1 MESIPS
7 DIKQD
12 IEGIS
17 KRINEY
23 IHELR
28 TADMVVIT
36 LACSDSRVVLPS
48 NQVLVPMKNGVQKRV
63 MFVGIPTIGGGSPSR
78 SRLRGIIKTL
88 KAWGIAKDHINILV
102 TQHGDTSEISATL
115 AKTSGH
121 ISCGLRTFFNHHK
134 GDLEGIRELLI
145 AWSRQYKRKVD
156 DARAAPDRL
165 PLETIAHECPEVMK
179 LINTLHDNTGMPR
192 RLLLR
197 AAYRNGSFDI
207 HGNELEI
214 MDKVAEY
221 IADEENKDIFPTC
234 AIGAAYYDHQLKKLH
249 FALPYADIGFKD
261 KTLTFANLPPRHDS
275 IQNPQNVI
283 VSLGEE
289 VICIHK
295 AVILPHIVGGP
306 RQPDNVFRSCASIPT
321 VPTILCALSEAYYAV
336 AHKVHPHPGNG
347 NFSALKRIIALC
359 DTQTHVRVLQEAL
372 LSDEFKTDY
381 RDIFLK
387 LNNGVV
393 IVVNLHRDSPD
404 TAPTCHT
411 LVL

>member
-7 DIKQD
+7 DITQD

-48 NQVLVPMKNGVQKRV
+48 KQVLVPMKNGIQKHV
-63 MFVGIPTIGGGSPSR
+63 MFMGIPTIGGGSPSR

-88 KAWGIAKDHINILV
+88 KAWGIAKDRINILV
-102 TQHGDTSEISATL
+102 TQHGDTSEISAAL

-121 ISCGLRTFFNHHK
+121 ISCGLRTFFNQHK
-134 GDLEGIRELLI
+134 NELEDIRELLI
-145 AWSRQYKRKVD
+145 TWSRQYKRKVND
-156 DARAAPDRL
+156 TRAAPDRL
-165 PLETIAHECPEVMK
+165 PLEIIAHECPEVMR

-249 FALPYADIGFKD
+249 FALPYADIGFKN
-261 KTLTFANLPPRHDS
+261 KTLTFTHLPPRYDS

-295 AVILPHIVGGP
+295 NVILPHIVESA
-306 RQPDNVFRSCASIPT
+306 PDNLFRSCASIPT
-321 VPTILCALSEAYYAV
+321 VPTILCALSESFYAV
-336 AHKVHPHPGNG
+336 VHKVNPHPGNA
-347 NFSALKRIIALC
+347 NFSALKRVIALC

-372 LSDEFKTDY
+372 LSDEFKEDY
-381 RDIFLK
+381 RDTFLK
-387 LNNGVV
+387 LNKGV
-393 IVVNLHRDSPD
+393 IFVVNLNRDSPH
-404 TAPTCHT
+404 TAPTCQP
-411 LVL
+411 LAL